1 MKKKYMLSACL
12 ALSTLC
18 AQADTGETVVINGSV
33 NDGFVTSIT
42 FDGDDAILSF
52 ADGKTA
58 TADMSQVSITL
69 TYDPGDTAIRD
80 VRQENTA
87 APRVYSVSGQYVGCS
102 TEGLRSGVYI
112 VNGKKVVIR

>member
-1 MKKKYMLSACL
+1 MRKKYMLSACL
-12 ALSTLC
+12 ALSALC

-33 NDGFVTSIT
+33 TDGFVTSIT

-69 TYDPGDTAIRD
+69 TYDSGDTAIRD
-80 VRQENTA
+80 IRQENAA
-87 APRVYSVSGQYVGCS
+87 APRVYSLSGQYVGDS
-102 TEGLRSGVYI
+102 AKGLKSGVYI